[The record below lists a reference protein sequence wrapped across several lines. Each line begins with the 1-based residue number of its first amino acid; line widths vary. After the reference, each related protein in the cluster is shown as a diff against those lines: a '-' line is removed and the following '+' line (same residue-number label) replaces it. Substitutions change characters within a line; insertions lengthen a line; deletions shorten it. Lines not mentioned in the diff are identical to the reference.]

1 MHQTVL
7 AGQNGYKCTEVHDLG
22 HATFINSA
30 HLDIGGDLFNAVT
43 GIVGGRL
50 VDRGNRNRA
59 VIINVN
65 GGAGLLG
72 DLANGGAALAND
84 VTDLVR
90 MDLHGE
96 QARGVFAHFLARPG
110 DNLIHLLRMWLR
122 PAWAC
127 LSATSMISAVMPEIL
142 ISICRAVMPW
152 ALPATLKSIS
162 PR

>member
-110 DNLIHLLRMWLR
+110 DNLIHLLQNVVAEIVIASCRVTEVSDKKSVLDERTGWLR
-122 PAWAC
+122 YRNW
-127 LSATSMISAVMPEIL
+127 
-142 ISICRAVMPW
+142 
-152 ALPATLKSIS
+152 
-162 PR
+162 